1 MSGTGTRPLVNPH
14 PVDDRTEHPV
24 TADFR
29 AACGPLDA
37 FEFPTYLLDTVGI
50 PSWWT
55 IARTA
60 GSSDPGHGYGADDAD
75 ARRSS
80 WGESA
85 EIGLLRKRIAGLEHR
100 RASYADLVA
109 QEGVRAVVDPPTLC
123 LDAGAPY
130 SPDAELTWLPL
141 QRFRTGER
149 VWAPADVVLRD
160 ADALPPGF
168 RDDLPHLVT
177 RMGNGLGAG
186 DTLPRAVAHGLGE
199 LLQRDGNGT
208 RFRALDT
215 GAVLDLGPGDSAV
228 ADPATREA
236 LRRLRSAGV
245 DVRAKL
251 ANTSFGIVNVTVVG
265 ADADPLQ
272 PVMVTAAG
280 EAAHP
285 DREVAL
291 RKAVLEFAAA
301 RSRKAFT
308 HGSLAAVAE
317 ISPAGYLDTYAA
329 DPAGSEPR
337 ALQGMLRWLGLG
349 ADELRALL
357 EPVVLAERSRVPFT
371 SLPTWSAPA
380 GSDPQRA
387 LCDHLVAT
395 LEAEGFDVLVLD
407 CSDDEQAGVAVAR
420 VVVPGLE
427 VEIMSYGRIGER
439 GAADLL
445 ARGDG
450 RTGLHGIVGLGVP
463 GAAGVPGTA
472 APVHLSDAAAQR
484 LGGPVWL
491 DRAAVDRVVGDLY
504 PLYREP
510 ALHAAAV
517 ARERGWTPA
526 GGTR

>member
-1 MSGTGTRPLVNPH
+1 M
-14 PVDDRTEHPV
+14 
-24 TADFR
+24 
-29 AACGPLDA
+29 
-37 FEFPTYLLDTVGI
+37 DTVGI

-60 GSSDPGHGYGADDAD
+60 GGPDPGHGYGASDAD

-85 EIGLLRKRIAGLEHR
+85 EIGLLRRTVAGLEHR
-100 RASYADLVA
+100 RGTYAELVA
-109 QEGVRAVVDPPTLC
+109 GEGARAVVDPPTVC
-123 LDAGAPY
+123 LDAGAAY
-130 SPDAELTWLPL
+130 SPDTPLTWLPL

-160 ADALPPGF
+160 ADALPAGF
-168 RDDLPHLVT
+168 SDDLPPLVT

-186 DTLPRAVAHGLGE
+186 DTLHRAVAHGLGE

-215 GAVLDLGPGDSAV
+215 GVVVDLGPGDAAV

-236 LRRLRSAGV
+236 LGRLRAAGV
-245 DVRAKL
+245 DVRVKL
-251 ANTSFGIVNVTVVG
+251 ANTALGIVNVTVVG
-265 ADADPLQ
+265 ADDDPLQ

-285 DREVAL
+285 DREVAV

-317 ISPAGYLDTYAA
+317 IAPAGYLDACA
-329 DPAGSEPR
+329 GDPAATEAR
-337 ALQGMLRWLGLG
+337 ALHGMLHWLELG

-357 EPVVLAERSRVPFT
+357 EPVVLAEHGRVDFAA
-371 SLPTWSAPA
+371 LPTWSAPA
-380 GSDPQRA
+380 GTDEQQA
-387 LCDHLVAT
+387 LCEHLVAT
-395 LEAEGFDVLVLD
+395 LEAEGLDVLVLD
-407 CSDDEQAGVAVAR
+407 CSDAAHGVAVAR

-439 GAADLL
+439 GTADLL

-463 GAAGVPGTA
+463 GAPGVPATA
-472 APVHLSDAAAQR
+472 APVHLTAAATER
-484 LGGPVWL
+484 LGGPAWL
-491 DRAAVDRVVGDLY
+491 DRAAVDRVVGELY

-517 ARERGWTPA
+517 ARQRGWTA
-526 GGTR
+526 SGGAR